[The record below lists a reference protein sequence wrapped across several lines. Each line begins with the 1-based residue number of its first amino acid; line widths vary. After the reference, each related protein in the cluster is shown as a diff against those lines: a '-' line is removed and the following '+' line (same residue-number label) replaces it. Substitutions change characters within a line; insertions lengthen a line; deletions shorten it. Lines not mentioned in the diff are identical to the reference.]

1 MKLKKIASLMLAGVM
16 AVSMLAGCSNNGGNN
31 NNNNNEDP
39 VVNTGMAGKV
49 IAALDGDTT
58 KNVAFSASNSLETVL
73 EKAVKDAG
81 VNFDDL
87 TAADLNAID
96 GDLSTDARLPFVWGT
111 EGNDK
116 KEQSITVVYYL
127 NGFGVDES
135 WAVQKLAEFFRRKAE
150 PEAPANVQAILERIN
165 GDLSERYPAASDAAS
180 MEPDRGALR
189 ALVWSE
195 KVTRMLQSLLR
206 RYQSEG
212 ERMLALW
219 YTEPKTG
226 SVLRELAAQIGA
238 ATQDYT
244 L

>member
-135 WAVQKLAEFFRRKAE
+135 WAVQKLAEFIDDYGVSYVSE
-150 PEAPANVQAILERIN
+150 DGVN
-165 GDLSERYPAASDAAS
+165 GTKSAVCADLS
-180 MEPDRGALR
+180 M
-189 ALVWSE
+189 
-195 KVTRMLQSLLR
+195 QSKT
-206 RYQSEG
+206 YTDSEG
-212 ERMLALW
+212 KEYW
-219 YTEPKTG
+219 YDFTYTG
-226 SVLRELAAQIGA
+226 SVAVVETSSAVTGQSTYVAAFTVTRTPAKVMKSSSLA
-238 ATQDYT
+238 
-244 L
+244 